1 MATIVLRVVKGT
13 PLTVAEVDSN
23 FSNIN
28 DAIISVQGTTPTI
41 AGVTATG
48 ASGTGN
54 VVFSISPTIT
64 TSLATASA
72 SFDLINTGAT
82 TVNFA
87 KAATTLSIGATTGN
101 TTVNNNLAVT
111 GTTTITGA
119 TTVNNNLTVTGTVS
133 ITSTTA
139 VKLPVGTTVQQP
151 TGVAGYLRFNTT
163 LNKFE
168 GYDGTAWGSI
178 GGGATGAVGNSVFYE
193 NDTTITANY
202 TISTG
207 KNAMCTGPIITS
219 AGVTI
224 TVPSGSRWVVL

>member
-1 MATIVLRVVKGT
+1 MATIVLRQVKGT
-13 PLTVAEVDSN
+13 PLTVAEVDGN
-23 FSNIN
+23 FTNLN
-28 DAIISVQGTTPTI
+28 NAIISVQGTTPTI

-48 ASGTGN
+48 ASGTGK
-54 VVFSISPTIT
+54 VVFSASPTFT
-64 TSLATASA
+64 TSLSTDST

-87 KAATTLSIGATTGN
+87 KASTTLSIGATTG
-101 TTVNNNLAVT
+101 A
-111 GTTTITGA
+111 TTI
-119 TTVNNNLTVTGTVS
+119 NNNLTVTGTVS

-193 NDTTITANY
+193 NDKNITANY

>member
-1 MATIVLRVVKGT
+1 MATIVLRSVKGT
-13 PLTVAEVDSN
+13 PLSVAEVDGN
-23 FSNIN
+23 FTNLN
-28 DAIISVQGTTPTI
+28 NAIVSVQGTTPTI

-54 VVFSISPTIT
+54 VVFSISPTFT

-87 KAATTLSIGATTGN
+87 KASTALSIGATTGN
-101 TTVNNNLAVT
+101 
-111 GTTTITGA
+111 

-168 GYDGTAWGSI
+168 GYDGTARGSI

-193 NDTTITANY
+193 NDKNITANY